1 MRWCIELLRLAP
13 DSLIVDP
20 FMGSGS
26 TGIAALSL
34 GHRFVGCEI
43 DEGHFKVACKCLEE
57 AQQQMGLLLE
67 AA

>member
-1 MRWCIELLRLAP
+1 MRWCIESLKLAP
-13 DSLIVDP
+13 DSLVADP

-26 TGIAALSL
+26 TGIAALAL

-43 DEGHFKVACKCLEE
+43 DEGHFEIACKRLTE